1 MKIEIV
7 GTNIS
12 TPGVAPAR
20 NGAIGNFDG
29 VPRRYALAYWLC
41 SLIICSYLIWFLELW
56 TFVTFYG
63 LDFPPLD
70 LTGDF
75 GCIYIALWFEIEFIL
90 TLARKLNKSCFM
102 VFAISLWLLLVS
114 LLLAIF
120 IL

>member
-41 SLIICSYLIWFLELW
+41 SLIICSYLIWFLEL
-56 TFVTFYG
+56 
-63 LDFPPLD
+63 
-70 LTGDF
+70 
-75 GCIYIALWFEIEFIL
+75 
-90 TLARKLNKSCFM
+90 
-102 VFAISLWLLLVS
+102 
-114 LLLAIF
+114 
-120 IL
+120 